1 MAVSMNIGPP
11 PGFLRN
17 LIGSAF
23 AYRIS
28 LHVLPPLLDGG
39 AAEPIG
45 VGTRCDDV
53 RLVGQPIEQRLA
65 EEPLCRLSIALG
77 RAQEVDGLAAAVHG
91 SI

>member
-28 LHVLPPLLDGG
+28 RHVLPRLLGGG

-53 RLVGQPIEQRLA
+53 RLVGQPIDQR
-65 EEPLCRLSIALG
+65 P
-77 RAQEVDGLAAAVHG
+77 AQPGLRDDL
-91 SI
+91 